1 MHKKRPYNQNADLR
15 SFLSLFF
22 LHPHLFRHT
31 VFCFQLGRVSTL
43 AELFCFLGASCSGAH
58 TVQGELSGL
67 CRVVSRIMDRLASVT
82 LLLPLSLLQFLFS
95 LCQINWL
102 PRLHALISA

>member
-1 MHKKRPYNQNADLR
+1 MLYARVLLP
-15 SFLSLFF
+15 LF
-22 LHPHLFRHT
+22 PHLFRHT
-31 VFCFQLGRVSTL
+31 VFRFQLGRVSTL

-58 TVQGELSGL
+58 TVQGEFSGL
-67 CRVVSRIMDRLASVT
+67 CRVVSRIMDHSVSVT

-102 PRLHALISA
+102 PRLRAHQSM

>member
-1 MHKKRPYNQNADLR
+1 MLYARVLLP
-15 SFLSLFF
+15 LFV
-22 LHPHLFRHT
+22 HLFHDM
-31 VFCFQLGRVSTL
+31 VLCFQLGRVSTL

-58 TVQGELSGL
+58 TVQGEFSGL
-67 CRVVSRIMDRLASVT
+67 CRVVSRIMDHSASVT

-102 PRLHALISA
+102 LRLYALKSA